1 MTYSIAARDPI
12 TGQMGVAVQSHHFGV
27 GPIVPWG
34 EAGVGVVATQSIVEV
49 GYGPRG
55 LDAMRGGRT
64 ARESLD
70 ALLSEDPM
78 AAVRQVAMIDAN
90 GTVAVHTGAGCVQ
103 HAGHEVEGQT
113 SAQAN
118 MMATPTVWSA
128 MLAAYSASTEPDLA
142 GRLCAALDAGERE
155 GGDIRGRQSAAIL
168 VVGATRTERPWDHR
182 LVDLRVDDHP
192 DPLGELRRLLNVS
205 RAAGALDAV
214 LNSGILFA
222 PSVSDEQSAPALAQ
236 LAIAQQGLAE
246 NHEPTFW
253 AAILLAKAGRIDQ
266 ARAELARAT
275 GSNAQ
280 WPEYVRRVS
289 AAGVLADDVTKELLG
304 P

>member
-1 MTYSIAARDPI
+1 MTYSIAARDPE
-12 TGQMGVAVQSHHFGV
+12 TGHLGVAVQSHHFGV

-70 ALLSEDPM
+70 ELLSEDPL

-103 HAGHEVEGQT
+103 YAGQEVDGQV

-118 MMATPTVWSA
+118 MMATPTVWAA
-128 MLAAYSASTEPDLA
+128 MVAAYSASSEPDLA
-142 GRLCAALDAGERE
+142 GRLCAALEAGERE

-168 VVGATRTERPWDHR
+168 VVGATRTERPWEHR

-192 DPLGELRRLLNVS
+192 EPLVELRRVLEVS
-205 RAAGALDAV
+205 RASDALGSV

-222 PSVSDEQSAPALAQ
+222 PSISDEQNAPALAQ
-236 LAIAQQGLAE
+236 LAIAQRGLDE

-253 AAILLAKAGRIDQ
+253 AAILLAKTGRMDE

-275 GSNAQ
+275 GSNER
-280 WPEYVRRVS
+280 WPEFVRRVS
-289 AAGVLADDVTKELLG
+289 AAGVLADDVANELAA